1 MKSLLERVA
10 AHTKSRAAP
19 AKDAIKIYII
29 ANRKEIQ
36 KTLDHGYDRKAIWE
50 TLKKDGQID
59 CSYPRFCQKLK
70 QYLGP
75 KADG

>member
-1 MKSLLERVA
+1 MKRLLERVA
-10 AHTKSRAAP
+10 EHTKTRPAP
-19 AKDAIKIYII
+19 ARDAIKIFII
-29 ANRKEIQ
+29 ANRKDIQ
-36 KTLDHGYDRKAIWE
+36 KTLDHGYHRKAIWE

-70 QYLGP
+70 LHLSP